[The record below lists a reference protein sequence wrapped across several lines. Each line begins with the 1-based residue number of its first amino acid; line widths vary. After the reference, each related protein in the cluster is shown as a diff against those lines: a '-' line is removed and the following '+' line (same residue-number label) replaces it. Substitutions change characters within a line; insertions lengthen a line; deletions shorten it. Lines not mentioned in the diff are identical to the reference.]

1 MRIVLVVRDQALR
14 IASAVVRALDFADRV
29 TILNLGNNPETT
41 VLAIEAGA
49 GQARLCRRKR
59 QRADQSSEQTDM
71 GTSLF
76 PGTWARGWVL
86 CVCCGVA

>member
-29 TILNLGNNPETT
+29 TILNLDNNPETT

-49 GQARLCRRKR
+49 DVNIIREWSRLRRESRKFT
-59 QRADQSSEQTDM
+59 SS
-71 GTSLF
+71 GIF
-76 PGTWARGWVL
+76 
-86 CVCCGVA
+86 